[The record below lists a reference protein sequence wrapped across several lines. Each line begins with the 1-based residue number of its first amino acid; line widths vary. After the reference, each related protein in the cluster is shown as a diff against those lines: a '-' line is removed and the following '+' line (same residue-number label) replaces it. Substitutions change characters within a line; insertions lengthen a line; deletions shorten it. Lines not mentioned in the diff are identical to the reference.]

1 MKKIMFPAFV
11 FATFI
16 FGAFI
21 LNTSFKDAPEISEKE
36 LPEQVKSIIDQSCFQ
51 CHNVDSQ
58 NEKAREALD
67 FKSLDGLSKVK
78 KITTLKE
85 IAEVV
90 EKGEMPPKKFLERYP
105 DKNLTEEQAKILA
118 DWSKKEI
125 DALLKN

>member
-21 LNTSFKDAPEISEKE
+21 LNSSFKKAPEVSGKE

-51 CHNVDSQ
+51 CHNADSQ

-67 FKSLDGLSKVK
+67 FKSFDELSKVK
-78 KITTLKE
+78 KITALKE

-105 DKNLTEEQAKILA
+105 DKNLTEEQAKILV

>member
-1 MKKIMFPAFV
+1 MKKIMFPAIV

-21 LNTSFKDAPEISEKE
+21 LNTSYKNAPETSEKE
-36 LPEQVKSIIDQSCFQ
+36 LPEHVKSIIDQSCFQ
-51 CHNVDSQ
+51 CHNADSQ

-78 KITTLKE
+78 KITTLNE

-90 EKGEMPPKKFLERYP
+90 EKGEMPPKKFLEKFP
-105 DKNLTEEQAKILA
+105 DKKLSDDQTKALTE
-118 DWSKKEI
+118 WSKKEI
-125 DALLKN
+125 ETLLGN

>member
-1 MKKIMFPAFV
+1 MKKMMLPAFV

-21 LNTSFKDAPEISEKE
+21 TNTAYKNAPVPGVKE
-36 LPEQVKSIIDQSCFQ
+36 LPEQVKSIVDQSCFQ
-51 CHNVDSQ
+51 CHNADSE

-67 FKSLDGLSKVK
+67 FKTIDKLGRVK

-85 IAEVV
+85 ISEVV
-90 EKGEMPPKKFLERYP
+90 EKGEMPPKKFLEKFP
-105 DKNLTEEQAKILA
+105 EKKLTEEQAKILA

>member
-1 MKKIMFPAFV
+1 MKKIMLPAFV
-11 FATFI
+11 FATVI

-21 LNTSFKDAPEISEKE
+21 LNTAYKNSPATSEKE

-51 CHNVDSQ
+51 CHNADSQ
-58 NEKAREALD
+58 NEDARETLD
-67 FKSLDGLSKVK
+67 FKSFDTLSKVK
-78 KITTLKE
+78 KITALKE

-105 DKNLTEEQAKILA
+105 DKKLTEEQVKILA

>member
-1 MKKIMFPAFV
+1 MKKIMFPAVV
-11 FATFI
+11 FATII

-21 LNTSFKDAPEISEKE
+21 LNSSFKKAPEVSGKE

-51 CHNVDSQ
+51 CHNADSQ
-58 NEKAREALD
+58 NEKAREKLD
-67 FKSLDGLSKVK
+67 FKSFDELSKVK
-78 KITTLKE
+78 KITALKE

-90 EKGEMPPKKFLERYP
+90 EKGEMPPKKFLERFP
-105 DKNLTEEQAKILA
+105 DKNLTEEQAKILT

>member
-1 MKKIMFPAFV
+1 MKKMMLPVFV
-11 FATFI
+11 FVTVI

-21 LNTSFKDAPEISEKE
+21 LNTAYKHAPLASEKE

-51 CHNVDSQ
+51 CHNADSE

-67 FKSLDGLSKVK
+67 FKTIGELGKVK

-85 IAEVV
+85 IAEMV
-90 EKGEMPPKKFLERYP
+90 EKGEMPPKKFLEKFP
-105 DKNLTEEQAKILA
+105 EKKLTEEQAKILA